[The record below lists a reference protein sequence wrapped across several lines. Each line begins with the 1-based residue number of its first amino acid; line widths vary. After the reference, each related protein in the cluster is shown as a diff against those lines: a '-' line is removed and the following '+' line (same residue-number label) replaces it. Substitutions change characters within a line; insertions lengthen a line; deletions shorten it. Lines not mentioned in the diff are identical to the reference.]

1 MSVDLNMA
9 MQLVERLG
17 LPIVLVIAFI
27 KGWIVPAYVY
37 VQLKDSEKEFRAIT
51 LRNMELTDRAVRA
64 TERVSEQRQ

>member
-1 MSVDLNMA
+1 MNVDLNMA

-37 VQLKDSEKEFRAIT
+37 VQLQNSEKEFRAIT
-51 LRNMELTDRAVRA
+51 LRNMELT
-64 TERVSEQRQ
+64 ERVVDQRQ

>member
-1 MSVDLNMA
+1 MNVDQNMA

-37 VQLKDSEKEFRAIT
+37 VQLQNSEKEFRAIT
-51 LRNMELTDRAVRA
+51 LRNMELT
-64 TERVSEQRQ
+64 ERVVDQRQ